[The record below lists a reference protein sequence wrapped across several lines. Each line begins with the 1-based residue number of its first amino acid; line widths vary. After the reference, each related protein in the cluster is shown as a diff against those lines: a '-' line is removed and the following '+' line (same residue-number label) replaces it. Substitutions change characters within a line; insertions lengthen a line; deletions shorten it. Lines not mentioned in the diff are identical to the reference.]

1 MTEEQFNEA
10 IRELVALQP
19 DSTYSEIVEAVIRE
33 LDALAAQGLVGF
45 GDDHALGGTPLE
57 SRVSRLFREAGFVV
71 ERGRPFLEDLVV
83 RPADGLR
90 PAVPLVAEIKSSSRA
105 SPSRGDLRQLDDW
118 VFDLSGEE
126 GARKRG
132 LTNYA
137 SYFLRLG
144 FPTPA
149 FHPSPHKGVL
159 VFNGPLGTEF
169 EKRSTEWLGANE
181 KEFAARRNFCVI
193 SLPLLLNWHSF
204 CRSSQ
209 DGSAQFWRTI
219 HESSGLLPSP
229 PVS

>member
-1 MTEEQFNEA
+1 MTKDQFNEE

-19 DSTYSEIVEAVIRE
+19 DLTYSEIVEAVTRE
-33 LDALAAQGLVGF
+33 LNALAAQGLIGF
-45 GDDHALGGTPLE
+45 GDDHALGGAPLE
-57 SRVSRLFREAGFVV
+57 ARVSRLFTESGFVV
-71 ERGRPFLEDLVV
+71 ESGRPFLEDLVV
-83 RPADGLR
+83 RPAEGVS

-105 SPSRGDLRQLDDW
+105 SPARDDLRQLDDW

-126 GARKRG
+126 GARKHG

-137 SYFLRLG
+137 SYFLDVG
-144 FPTPA
+144 FPIPA

-181 KEFAARRNFCVI
+181 KEFAVKRNFCVI
-193 SLPLLLNWHSF
+193 SLPLLLKWHLF